1 MELKLNIEYNNLLE
15 LINQLPDKLKE
26 QLKTD
31 LNNSSSYT
39 STTNAK
45 EKLAAL
51 IKEMRAEPMFTDIK
65 DPVEWQK
72 NLRNEWG

>member
-1 MELKLNIEYNNLLE
+1 MELKLNIEYNKLLE
-15 LINQLPDKLKE
+15 LINQLPKHIRE
-26 QLKTD
+26 QLKAD
-31 LNNSSSYT
+31 LKDASANT
-39 STTNAK
+39 SINTK

-51 IKEMRAEPMFTDIK
+51 IKEMRTEPMFTDIK